1 MRTMESPF
9 VQRGVP
15 PRSAIRNNRHYGI
28 ASPGNYAEP
37 SFVGSARN
45 GLHCSRD
52 GFDGVATRI
61 ERLANVIE
69 AFDQHQPA
77 GVEGRLSR
85 EHHAVAAEQHPAC
98 TELGHLIRRE

>member
-1 MRTMESPF
+1 MRMMEPPF

-28 ASPGNYAEP
+28 ASPGNLAAP

-45 GLHCSRD
+45 GLLCSRV
-52 GFDGVATRI
+52 GFDGVATRFD
-61 ERLANVIE
+61 RLANVIE
-69 AFDQHQPA
+69 AFDQPQPA
-77 GVEGRLSR
+77 RVEGRLSR

-98 TELGHLIRRE
+98 TEFGFLFL